1 MRNDMVGTK
10 GKFAMYGA
18 VLAGVLLALAQPA
31 AAWDDW
37 GYGGGY
43 GGYGGYDSFDR
54 QEDRESSEES
64 AREAGR
70 QVRRE
75 EVEKKKEANAAEHA
89 AYTDA
94 IMAESKASVQ
104 APRGVYYR
112 KPGFISGEAPG
123 SGAQVIEE
131 SGVKVFYEQGI
142 FWVKQGTQYVVVNAP
157 YGVVVDT
164 IPAATTR
171 VANRQGEEYGY
182 FFGTFFQR
190 KDKKFV
196 VVKPPV
202 GMNVTYLPDGYIT
215 EGAKDGTIYKV
226 GNTTFKPVFVLGV
239 LVYQVVAS

>member
-1 MRNDMVGTK
+1 MRNDLTGRKSTLTI
-10 GKFAMYGA
+10 FSTL
-18 VLAGVLLALAQPA
+18 LAGLLLAAAQPA

-37 GYGGGY
+37 GYDSY
-43 GGYGGYDSFDR
+43 GGYGGGWYDA
-54 QEDRESSEES
+54 QESRESAEE
-64 AREAGR
+64 ATREAGR
-70 QVRRE
+70 QIRRE

-94 IMAESKASVQ
+94 IIEASKASVQ

-112 KPGFISGEAPG
+112 KPGFVSGEAPG

-131 SGVKVFYEQGI
+131 AGIKVFYEQGI
-142 FWVKQGTQYVVVNAP
+142 FWAKQGTQYVVIAAP

-164 IPAATTR
+164 LPAATTR

-202 GMNVTYLPDGYIT
+202 GLNVTYLPDGYET
-215 EGAKDGTIYKV
+215 KGTKDATLYAV
-226 GNTTFKPVFVLGV
+226 GNTTFKPVFVLGT
-239 LVYQVVAS
+239 LVYQVVGS

>member
-1 MRNDMVGTK
+1 MRNDQIGR
-10 GKFAMYGA
+10 KFTLTMFSAL
-18 VLAGVLLALAQPA
+18 LAGLLLAPAQPA

-37 GYGGGY
+37 GGY
-43 GGYGGYDSFDR
+43 DSGYGGYDYFDA
-54 QEDRESSEES
+54 QDARESAEES

-70 QVRRE
+70 EKRRE
-75 EVEKKKEANAAEHA
+75 EVEQKKAANAAEHA

-94 IMAESKASVQ
+94 IIEASKASVQ

-142 FWVKQGTQYVVVNAP
+142 FWVKQGTQYVVIAAP

-171 VANRQGEEYGY
+171 VANKAAGSTAISSARSSRGRRRSSWWSSRRSG
-182 FFGTFFQR
+182 
-190 KDKKFV
+190 
-196 VVKPPV
+196 
-202 GMNVTYLPDGYIT
+202 
-215 EGAKDGTIYKV
+215 
-226 GNTTFKPVFVLGV
+226 
-239 LVYQVVAS
+239 